1 MQGMAPCP
9 CPCPSSEPPFHAP
22 FNRKPFSKNEIEMS
36 LITDRLVWTSR
47 MPEPEFGWPVPSL
60 PAPSNLNLDSRQ
72 LLVLS
77 KSFLSKFSQN
87 KCPQNICNLLVQP
100 MIRRG
105 QDRGRVARS
114 VGCGKND
121 FFFLECF
128 FRAAKIVLE
137 MTDQLREFG
146 PGALQDGGIGQLDG
160 LGDLF
165 FCSTL

>member
-77 KSFLSKFSQN
+77 ESFLSKFSQN
-87 KCPQNICNLLVQP
+87 KCPQNVCNLLVQP

-114 VGCGKND
+114 IGCTKRKQQ
-121 FFFLECF
+121 
-128 FRAAKIVLE
+128 RASVE
-137 MTDQLREFG
+137 
-146 PGALQDGGIGQLDG
+146 
-160 LGDLF
+160 LF
-165 FCSTL
+165 